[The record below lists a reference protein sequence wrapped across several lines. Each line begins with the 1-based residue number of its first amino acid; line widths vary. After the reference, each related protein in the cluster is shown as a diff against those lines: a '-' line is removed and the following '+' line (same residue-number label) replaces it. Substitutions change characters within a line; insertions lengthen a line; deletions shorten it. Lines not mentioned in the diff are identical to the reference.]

1 MIRTAA
7 LIVRLFAYAVPRSE
21 RARWREEWLNEL
33 AAIAAQQPGAAARFA
48 IGAPLDVLALRVDG
62 VSAAFQIGTLRGDV
76 RDAWRQLIRRPSHTL
91 AVLACLVVGLVVSIG
106 TFSAIESLFEGDQV
120 GVHERRTLA
129 RIFLSYD
136 DATGVETVGAQ
147 RLTAEPLSLNDFRVV
162 RELAPASVLESFG
175 GEAELTVTAAGRR
188 GPVSTTGAFA
198 SAQFFRALR
207 TETSQGRLFADADDA
222 PEAAPVVVVTD
233 YFWRTQLDAAPDAV
247 GQSILVGGR
256 SFTVI
261 GVTPAR
267 FHGMRPLDIGDPES
281 SGVQLWMP
289 LSHADGWTTRPAAD
303 EPWIN
308 AVGRMRA
315 GVTTKDVQQELSV
328 AAARVSAAS
337 PDLRR
342 HATAVVRTH
351 GFAVGD
357 APAQIIIVL
366 GLVMLLPLTV
376 LGIGCANVANLQ
388 LARAAERARE
398 LAVRLSLG
406 ATRSQLIRLLTLETL
421 ARALSAVALALAI
434 ILWLIRWLQPFF
446 PTALRVDW
454 RVSFFAIGL
463 AVSVALVTGLMP
475 AWLVLR
481 RTAAGQL
488 KQSAQSGGLGHR
500 RLRAALVV
508 TQVALSLGLLTMTA
522 LVMRTVRN
530 MALSAPAALQE
541 QMVAVFNPRDLG
553 LTPTEART
561 FADTVAARAARDRR
575 VAAVALST
583 TDLARIAPLAPS
595 AADIPATAFRAVS
608 LVGITPSWLRA
619 MDARML
625 AGRPLG
631 AADDASVVVI
641 SERTAEL
648 LSPTSSPLGLM
659 VTLQLGPNRQRT
671 AQVVGVV
678 ADIPT
683 RPATERPDPV
693 VYTALAPTLASP
705 FTLRVRTPRP
715 EEVSADLAAV
725 IAAVDPRITWSSLR
739 RGDMRFQDE
748 ARDLS
753 TLAYAVGGCGLV
765 ALVLSATGLFAVM
778 SYIVTLRRRELGV
791 RVALGAN
798 QNQIVSLVLRQALR
812 LVVTGAGV
820 GLALS
825 VPLAFLMRATFVARV
840 DAADPLVYL
849 PTLAVA
855 LATGALAAAVPAFR
869 AARLNPIVTLRQE

>member
-1 MIRTAA
+1 MIRLAR
-7 LIVRLFAYAVPRSE
+7 LIITVVACAVPRVE

-33 AAIAAQQPGAAARFA
+33 AAIVAQQPAAAARFA
-48 IGAPLDVLALRVDG
+48 MGAPLDVFALRANAL
-62 VSAAFQIGTLRGDV
+62 SAALQVGTLRSEL

-91 AVLACLVVGLVVSIG
+91 AVIACLVVGLVVSIG

-120 GVHERRTLA
+120 GVHDRRSLA

-162 RELAPASVLESFG
+162 RELLPSSALEWFG

-198 SAQFFRALR
+198 SSGFFRALR
-207 TETSQGRLFADADDA
+207 ADISQGRLFADTDDA
-222 PEAAPVVVVTD
+222 PNATPVVVVTD
-233 YFWRTQLDAAPDAV
+233 YFWRTQLDAAPDAI

-267 FHGMRPLDIGDPES
+267 FHGLRPLDVGDPES
-281 SGVQLWMP
+281 GGVQLWMP
-289 LSHADGWTTRPAAD
+289 LAHAEGWPTRPPSD
-303 EPWIN
+303 EPWID

-315 GVTTKDVQQELSV
+315 GVTTRDVQQELSV

-342 HATAVVRTH
+342 HTTAVVRTH
-351 GFAVGD
+351 GFAVGE

-366 GLVMLLPLTV
+366 GLVMMLPLTV

-406 ATRSQLIRLLTLETL
+406 ATRAQLIRLLTLETL
-421 ARALSAVALALAI
+421 ARALSAVALAIAI
-434 ILWLIRWLQPFF
+434 IFWLIRWLQPFF
-446 PTALRVDW
+446 PTALRIDW
-454 RVSFFAIGL
+454 RVSVFAIGL
-463 AVSVALVTGLMP
+463 AVSVALVTGLVP

-522 LVMRTVRN
+522 LVVRTVRS

-553 LTPTEART
+553 LTPTDARA
-561 FADTVAARAARDRR
+561 FADTLAARAALDRR
-575 VAAVALST
+575 VVAVALST
-583 TDLARIAPLAPS
+583 TELARVAPLAQPGV
-595 AADIPATAFRAVS
+595 DVPVTAFRPVS
-608 LVGITPSWLRA
+608 LVGITPTWLPV
-619 MDARML
+619 MDGRML

-631 AADDASVVVI
+631 AADNDSVVLI
-641 SERTAEL
+641 SERAAEL
-648 LSPTSSPLGLM
+648 LSPARSPLGM
-659 VTLQLGPNRQRT
+659 VVTLQRGPNRQRT

-678 ADIPT
+678 ADMPT
-683 RPATERPDPV
+683 RPTTERPEPV
-693 VYTALAPTLASP
+693 VYTALAPTLLSP

-715 EEVSADLAAV
+715 EELSGDLAAV
-725 IAAVDPRITWSSLR
+725 IAAIDPRITWTSLR

-753 TLAYAVGGCGLV
+753 TLAWAVGSCGLV

-778 SYIVTLRRRELGV
+778 SYIVTLRRRELGINSQGEKSSGQEIFPG
-791 RVALGAN
+791 RITFDTRLTTFIF
-798 QNQIVSLVLRQALR
+798 QN
-812 LVVTGAGV
+812 
-820 GLALS
+820 
-825 VPLAFLMRATFVARV
+825 
-840 DAADPLVYL
+840 
-849 PTLAVA
+849 
-855 LATGALAAAVPAFR
+855 
-869 AARLNPIVTLRQE
+869 